1 MKNKIL
7 AILAAPAAIPP
18 KPNTPAI
25 MAKMIKMI
33 VQRNIIVVFFKL
45 VSDYPLIGTLQMSFT
60 FFPKLAVF
68 RLYVDSKK

>member
-1 MKNKIL
+1 MILFVFLAFYNLFLPEINDMINRTINMKNRIL

-33 VQRNIIVVFFKL
+33 VQRNIIVVFL
-45 VSDYPLIGTLQMSFT
+45 S
-60 FFPKLAVF
+60 
-68 RLYVDSKK
+68 

>member
-1 MKNKIL
+1 MILFVFLAFYNRFLPVINEMINRTINMKNRIL

-33 VQRNIIVVFFKL
+33 VQRNIIVVFL
-45 VSDYPLIGTLQMSFT
+45 S
-60 FFPKLAVF
+60 
-68 RLYVDSKK
+68 

>member
-1 MKNKIL
+1 MILFVFLAFYNLFLPVINEMINRTINMKNRIL

-33 VQRNIIVVFFKL
+33 VQRNIIVVFL
-45 VSDYPLIGTLQMSFT
+45 S
-60 FFPKLAVF
+60 
-68 RLYVDSKK
+68 